1 MFFDDK
7 SIIFIIS
14 DHGPHMPWIDD
25 VLLSSQKKIEN
36 FLGLFLMIIPNR
48 TNINKEII
56 YSNQQVLVTP
66 LDIYSTLLDIIH
78 VNKNFL

>member
-1 MFFDDK
+1 
-7 SIIFIIS
+7 
-14 DHGPHMPWIDD
+14 
-25 VLLSSQKKIEN
+25 
-36 FLGLFLMIIPNR
+36 MIIPNR

-78 VNKNFL
+78 VNKSFLYHSMLGESVFNKLDRKKRNCESLNISSSFCKCS